1 MTTTTPPKALAPSP
15 INSHGAAGIER
26 SLLHLAA
33 ALLLAAAALL
43 VTQGLQPVAQTSIN
57 GVVSGSYI
65 ALGAVGV
72 TLMFALLRLVNF
84 AHGDYLTLGAYVAV
98 FSQTHIV
105 SSLLVAVGL
114 AVLVMALFSGAMEFV
129 LWRPIRR
136 RGAGFFQLVL
146 VALGLA
152 YIIRYG
158 IQVAVGANQQQLDVN
173 VIDSVRFSGLHIG
186 RTQLLVTLVALA
198 VIVCF
203 AVVLK
208 TTSIG
213 KKMRAIADNRELAET
228 TGIDT
233 SRMVVVAWLISGAF
247 AGLAGVLYAAPI
259 GYITPNLGFG
269 IILSVFAAVI
279 VGGIGSLYGALAGGL
294 LVGVVQEWST
304 LVIAPEL
311 KVAVGFAMLIAVL
324 LVRPRGLFARGAS
337 IEGTS

>member
-1 MTTTTPPKALAPSP
+1 MTTATETTAAASSP
-15 INSHGAAGIER
+15 IGSHGAAGLER
-26 SLLHLAA
+26 PLLYLAGA
-33 ALLLAAAALL
+33 FLLVAVALI
-43 VTQGLQPVAQTSIN
+43 VTQGLQPVTQTTIN
-57 GVVSGSYI
+57 GIVSGSYI

-84 AHGDYLTLGAYVAV
+84 AHGDYMTLGAYVAV

-105 SSLLVAVGL
+105 SSLFVAAAL
-114 AVLVMALFSGAMEFV
+114 AVVVMALFSGLMEFV

-173 VIDSVRFSGLHIG
+173 VIDSIRFAGLHVG
-186 RTQLLVTLVALA
+186 RTQLGVTLVALI

-203 AVVLK
+203 AVLLK
-208 TTSIG
+208 ITSLG
-213 KKMRAIADNRELAET
+213 KKMRAIADNRGLAET

-233 SRMVVVAWLISGAF
+233 TRMVVIAWLISGAF

-269 IILSVFAAVI
+269 IILSVFAAVV

-337 IEGTS
+337 VEGAS

>member
-1 MTTTTPPKALAPSP
+1 VTTTTEPTALAQSP
-15 INSHGAAGIER
+15 LGSHGAARVER
-26 SLLHLAA
+26 PLVYLAA
-33 ALLLAAAALL
+33 VLVVVAVVLALAEGLEPLL
-43 VTQGLQPVAQTSIN
+43 QTTIN
-57 GVVSGSYI
+57 GIVSGSYI
-65 ALGAVGV
+65 ALAAVGV

-84 AHGDYLTLGAYVAV
+84 AHGDFLTLGAYIAV
-98 FSQTHIV
+98 FSQTHIA
-105 SSLLVAVGL
+105 SSLVVATLVAV
-114 AVLVMALFSGAMEFV
+114 AVMGFFSAAMEFA

-158 IQVAVGANQQQLDVN
+158 IQVAVGANQRQLDVN
-173 VIDSVRFSGLHIG
+173 VIDSVRFGGLHIG
-186 RTQLLVTLVALA
+186 RTQLIVTLVALT
-198 VIVCF
+198 VIVAF

-208 TTSIG
+208 RTALG
-213 KKMRAIADNRELAET
+213 KKMRAIADNRSLAET

-233 SRMVVVAWLISGAF
+233 SRMVVIAWMISGAF

-269 IILSVFAAVI
+269 IVLSVFAAVI

-324 LVRPRGLFARGAS
+324 LVRPRGLFARAAS
-337 IEGTS
+337 VEGQS